1 MNKFKKLVAVLVS
14 VVMAC
19 VFATGVFATDYVE
32 NLSAARAEVNG
43 YLTSAGVYGMD
54 GVVNSLNE
62 TQLRALRDNSVALR
76 NALTQAKNALNGAK
90 TEADVRTAVSTALS
104 QVGGIF
110 RDAGISLNI
119 DVVASGSEVAVVP
132 TASANGVSGTTQW
145 KLATDGSVASASN
158 PLTASSSAVIK
169 ATGDNSAMVIATI
182 VLSVVG
188 ILGLAVRKES
198 ALALSANAA
207 SDALVLIGGRAAL
220 R

>member
-110 RDAGISLNI
+110 RDAGINLNI

-198 ALALSANAA
+198 ALAL
-207 SDALVLIGGRAAL
+207 
-220 R
+220 

>member
-19 VFATGVFATDYVE
+19 VFATGVFATDYVD

-62 TQLRALRDNSVALR
+62 AQLRVLRDNSVALR
-76 NALTQAKNALNGAK
+76 NALTQAKDALNGAK

-145 KLATDGSVASASN
+145 KFATDGSVASASN

-198 ALALSANAA
+198 ALAL
-207 SDALVLIGGRAAL
+207 
-220 R
+220 

>member
-110 RDAGISLNI
+110 SDAGISLNI

-169 ATGDNSAMVIATI
+169 ATGDNSAMVIAAI

-188 ILGLAVRKES
+188 VLGLAVRKES
-198 ALALSANAA
+198 ALAM
-207 SDALVLIGGRAAL
+207 
-220 R
+220 

>member
-19 VFATGVFATDYVE
+19 VFATGVFATDYVDD
-32 NLSAARAEVNG
+32 LSAARAEVNG

-62 TQLRALRDNSVALR
+62 AQLRVLRDNSVALR
-76 NALTQAKNALNGAK
+76 NALTQAKDALNGAK

-188 ILGLAVRKES
+188 VLGLAVRKES
-198 ALALSANAA
+198 ALAL
-207 SDALVLIGGRAAL
+207 
-220 R
+220 

>member
-62 TQLRALRDNSVALR
+62 TQLRVLRDNSVSLR

-110 RDAGISLNI
+110 SDAGISLNI

-198 ALALSANAA
+198 ALAL
-207 SDALVLIGGRAAL
+207 
-220 R
+220 

>member
-110 RDAGISLNI
+110 SDAGISLNI

-132 TASANGVSGTTQW
+132 TASANGVSGTAQW

-188 ILGLAVRKES
+188 VLGLAVRKES
-198 ALALSANAA
+198 ALAL
-207 SDALVLIGGRAAL
+207 
-220 R
+220 

>member
-90 TEADVRTAVSTALS
+90 TEADVRTAVSAALS

-110 RDAGISLNI
+110 SDAGISLNI
-119 DVVASGSEVAVVP
+119 DVIASGSEVAVVP

-145 KLATDGSVASASN
+145 KFATDGSVASASN

-198 ALALSANAA
+198 ALAL
-207 SDALVLIGGRAAL
+207 
-220 R
+220 

>member
-90 TEADVRTAVSTALS
+90 TEADVRTAVSAALS

-110 RDAGISLNI
+110 SDAGISLNI

-145 KLATDGSVASASN
+145 KFATDGSVASASN

-169 ATGDNSAMVIATI
+169 ATGDNIAMVIATI

-198 ALALSANAA
+198 ALAL
-207 SDALVLIGGRAAL
+207 
-220 R
+220 

>member
-62 TQLRALRDNSVALR
+62 TQLRVLRDNSVALR

-110 RDAGISLNI
+110 SDAGISLNI

-169 ATGDNSAMVIATI
+169 ATGDNSAIVIATI

-188 ILGLAVRKES
+188 VLGLAVRKEN
-198 ALALSANAA
+198 ALAL
-207 SDALVLIGGRAAL
+207 
-220 R
+220 

>member
-62 TQLRALRDNSVALR
+62 TQLRVLRDNSVALR

-110 RDAGISLNI
+110 SDAGISLNI

-145 KLATDGSVASASN
+145 KFATDGSVASASN

-182 VLSVVG
+182 VLSVDGV
-188 ILGLAVRKES
+188 LGLAVRKES
-198 ALALSANAA
+198 ALAL
-207 SDALVLIGGRAAL
+207 
-220 R
+220 

>member
-119 DVVASGSEVAVVP
+119 DVVVSGSEVAVVP
-132 TASANGVSGTTQW
+132 TASANGVSGTAQW
-145 KLATDGSVASASN
+145 KYATDGSVASASN

-188 ILGLAVRKES
+188 VLGLAVRKES
-198 ALALSANAA
+198 ALAL
-207 SDALVLIGGRAAL
+207 
-220 R
+220 

>member
-19 VFATGVFATDYVE
+19 VFATGVFATDYVD

-62 TQLRALRDNSVALR
+62 AQLRVLRDNSVALR
-76 NALTQAKNALNGAK
+76 NALTQAKDALNGAK
-90 TEADVRTAVSTALS
+90 SEADVRTAVSTALS

-188 ILGLAVRKES
+188 VLGLAVRKES
-198 ALALSANAA
+198 ALAL
-207 SDALVLIGGRAAL
+207 
-220 R
+220 

>member
-19 VFATGVFATDYVE
+19 IFATGVFATDYVD

-62 TQLRALRDNSVALR
+62 AQLRALRDNSVALR
-76 NALTQAKNALNGAK
+76 NALTQAKDALNGAK

-119 DVVASGSEVAVVP
+119 DVVASGSEVDVVP

-145 KLATDGSVASASN
+145 KFATDSSVASASN

-188 ILGLAVRKES
+188 VLGLAIRKES
-198 ALALSANAA
+198 ALAL
-207 SDALVLIGGRAAL
+207 
-220 R
+220 

>member
-110 RDAGISLNI
+110 SDAGISLNI

-188 ILGLAVRKES
+188 VLGLAVRKES
-198 ALALSANAA
+198 ALAL
-207 SDALVLIGGRAAL
+207 
-220 R
+220 

>member
-110 RDAGISLNI
+110 SDAGISLNI

-145 KLATDGSVASASN
+145 KFATDGSVASASN

-188 ILGLAVRKES
+188 VLGLAVRKEN
-198 ALALSANAA
+198 ALAL
-207 SDALVLIGGRAAL
+207 
-220 R
+220 

>member
-62 TQLRALRDNSVALR
+62 TQLRVLRDNSVALR
-76 NALTQAKNALNGAK
+76 NALTQAKNAMNGAK

-110 RDAGISLNI
+110 SDAGISLNI

-188 ILGLAVRKES
+188 VLGLAVRKEN
-198 ALALSANAA
+198 ALAL
-207 SDALVLIGGRAAL
+207 
-220 R
+220 

>member
-54 GVVNSLNE
+54 G
-62 TQLRALRDNSVALR
+62 ALR
-76 NALTQAKNALNGAK
+76 NALAQAKNALNGAK

-110 RDAGISLNI
+110 RDAGISLNV

-145 KLATDGSVASASN
+145 KFATDGSVASASN

-198 ALALSANAA
+198 ALAL
-207 SDALVLIGGRAAL
+207 
-220 R
+220 

>member
-19 VFATGVFATDYVE
+19 VFATGVFATDYVDD
-32 NLSAARAEVNG
+32 LSAARAEVNG

-54 GVVNSLNE
+54 GVVSSLNE
-62 TQLRALRDNSVALR
+62 SQLRALRDNSVALR

-90 TEADVRTAVSTALS
+90 SEADVRTAVSTALS

-119 DVVASGSEVAVVP
+119 DVVVSGSEVAVVP

-145 KLATDGSVASASN
+145 KYATDGSVASASN

-188 ILGLAVRKES
+188 VLGLAVRKES
-198 ALALSANAA
+198 ALAL
-207 SDALVLIGGRAAL
+207 
-220 R
+220 

>member
-110 RDAGISLNI
+110 SDAGISLNI

-169 ATGDNSAMVIATI
+169 ATGDNSAVVFAVAALAVAG
-182 VLSVVG
+182 VLG
-188 ILGLAVRKES
+188 MAVRKER
-198 ALALSANAA
+198 AL
-207 SDALVLIGGRAAL
+207 
-220 R
+220 

>member
-62 TQLRALRDNSVALR
+62 TQLRALRDNSVALS

-110 RDAGISLNI
+110 SDAGISLNI

-145 KLATDGSVASASN
+145 KFATDGSVASASN

-198 ALALSANAA
+198 ALAL
-207 SDALVLIGGRAAL
+207 
-220 R
+220 

>member
-32 NLSAARAEVNG
+32 NLSVARAEVNG

-110 RDAGISLNI
+110 SDAGISLNI

-145 KLATDGSVASASN
+145 KFATDGSVASASN

-198 ALALSANAA
+198 ALAL
-207 SDALVLIGGRAAL
+207 
-220 R
+220 

>member
-19 VFATGVFATDYVE
+19 VFATGVFATDYVDD
-32 NLSAARAEVNG
+32 LSAARAEVNG

-62 TQLRALRDNSVALR
+62 SQLRALRDNSVALR

-90 TEADVRTAVSTALS
+90 SEADVRTAVSTALS

-119 DVVASGSEVAVVP
+119 DVVVSGSEVAVVP

-145 KLATDGSVASASN
+145 KYATDGSVASASN

-188 ILGLAVRKES
+188 VLGLAVRK
-198 ALALSANAA
+198 
-207 SDALVLIGGRAAL
+207 
-220 R
+220 

>member
-76 NALTQAKNALNGAK
+76 NALAQAKNALNGAK

-145 KLATDGSVASASN
+145 KFATDGSVASASN

-188 ILGLAVRKES
+188 VLGLAVRKES
-198 ALALSANAA
+198 ALAL
-207 SDALVLIGGRAAL
+207 
-220 R
+220 

>member
-76 NALTQAKNALNGAK
+76 NALAQAKNALNGAK

-145 KLATDGSVASASN
+145 KFATDGSVASASN

-198 ALALSANAA
+198 AMAL
-207 SDALVLIGGRAAL
+207 
-220 R
+220 

>member
-19 VFATGVFATDYVE
+19 VFATGVFATDYVD

-62 TQLRALRDNSVALR
+62 SQLRALRDNSVALR

-90 TEADVRTAVSTALS
+90 SEADVRTAVSTALS

-110 RDAGISLNI
+110 RDAGINLNI
-119 DVVASGSEVAVVP
+119 DVVVSGSEVAVVP

-145 KLATDGSVASASN
+145 KYATDGSVASASN

-188 ILGLAVRKES
+188 VLGLAVRKES
-198 ALALSANAA
+198 ALAL
-207 SDALVLIGGRAAL
+207 
-220 R
+220 

>member
-62 TQLRALRDNSVALR
+62 AQLRALRDNSVALR

-90 TEADVRTAVSTALS
+90 TETDVRTAVSTALG

-145 KLATDGSVASASN
+145 KFATDGSVASASN

-198 ALALSANAA
+198 ALAL
-207 SDALVLIGGRAAL
+207 
-220 R
+220 

>member
-32 NLSAARAEVNG
+32 NLSVARAEVNG

-110 RDAGISLNI
+110 SDAGISLNI

-145 KLATDGSVASASN
+145 KFATDGSVASASN

-188 ILGLAVRKES
+188 VLGLAVRKES
-198 ALALSANAA
+198 ALAL
-207 SDALVLIGGRAAL
+207 
-220 R
+220 

>member
-19 VFATGVFATDYVE
+19 VFATGVFATDYVDD
-32 NLSAARAEVNG
+32 LSAARAEVNG

-62 TQLRALRDNSVALR
+62 SQLRALRDNSVALR
-76 NALTQAKNALNGAK
+76 NALTQAKDALNGAK

-119 DVVASGSEVAVVP
+119 DVVASGSEVAFVP
-132 TASANGVSGTTQW
+132 TASVNGVSGTTQW
-145 KLATDGSVASASN
+145 KFATDSSVASASN

-188 ILGLAVRKES
+188 VLGLAVRKES
-198 ALALSANAA
+198 ALAL
-207 SDALVLIGGRAAL
+207 
-220 R
+220 

>member
-110 RDAGISLNI
+110 SDAGISLNI

-145 KLATDGSVASASN
+145 KFATDGSVASASN

-188 ILGLAVRKES
+188 VLGLAIRKES
-198 ALALSANAA
+198 ALAL
-207 SDALVLIGGRAAL
+207 
-220 R
+220 

>member
-19 VFATGVFATDYVE
+19 VFATGVFATDYVDD
-32 NLSAARAEVNG
+32 LSAARAEVNG
-43 YLTSAGVYGMD
+43 YLTSVGVYGMD

-62 TQLRALRDNSVALR
+62 SQLRALRDNSVALR

-90 TEADVRTAVSTALS
+90 SEADVRTAVSTALS

-119 DVVASGSEVAVVP
+119 DVVVSGSEVAVVP

-145 KLATDGSVASASN
+145 KYATDGSVASASN

-188 ILGLAVRKES
+188 VLGLAVRKES
-198 ALALSANAA
+198 ALAL
-207 SDALVLIGGRAAL
+207 
-220 R
+220 

>member
-90 TEADVRTAVSTALS
+90 TETDVRTAVSTALS

-119 DVVASGSEVAVVP
+119 DVVVSGSEVAVVP
-132 TASANGVSGTTQW
+132 TASANGVSGATQW

-169 ATGDNSAMVIATI
+169 ATGDNSVMVIATI

-198 ALALSANAA
+198 ALAL
-207 SDALVLIGGRAAL
+207 
-220 R
+220 

>member
-90 TEADVRTAVSTALS
+90 TEADVRTAVSAALS
-104 QVGGIF
+104 RVGGIF
-110 RDAGISLNI
+110 SDAGISLNI

-145 KLATDGSVASASN
+145 KFATDGSVASASN

-198 ALALSANAA
+198 ALAL
-207 SDALVLIGGRAAL
+207 
-220 R
+220 

>member
-19 VFATGVFATDYVE
+19 VFATGVFATDYVD

-62 TQLRALRDNSVALR
+62 AQLRVLRDNSVALR
-76 NALTQAKNALNGAK
+76 NALTQAKDALNGAK

-188 ILGLAVRKES
+188 VLGLAVRKES
-198 ALALSANAA
+198 ALAL
-207 SDALVLIGGRAAL
+207 
-220 R
+220 

>member
-110 RDAGISLNI
+110 SDAGISLNI

-145 KLATDGSVASASN
+145 KFATDGSVASASN

-188 ILGLAVRKES
+188 VLGLAVRKDRKS
-198 ALALSANAA
+198 TRLNS
-207 SDALVLIGGRAAL
+207 SHRT
-220 R
+220 

>member
-62 TQLRALRDNSVALR
+62 TQLRVLRDNSVALR

-110 RDAGISLNI
+110 SDAGISLNI

-188 ILGLAVRKES
+188 VLGLAVCKEN
-198 ALALSANAA
+198 ALAL
-207 SDALVLIGGRAAL
+207 
-220 R
+220 

>member
-54 GVVNSLNE
+54 GFVNSLNE

-90 TEADVRTAVSTALS
+90 TEADVRTAVALLS
-104 QVGGIF
+104 A
-110 RDAGISLNI
+110 RLA
-119 DVVASGSEVAVVP
+119 ASSAMP
-132 TASANGVSGTTQW
+132 ASA
-145 KLATDGSVASASN
+145 
-158 PLTASSSAVIK
+158 
-169 ATGDNSAMVIATI
+169 
-182 VLSVVG
+182 
-188 ILGLAVRKES
+188 
-198 ALALSANAA
+198 
-207 SDALVLIGGRAAL
+207 
-220 R
+220 

>member
-110 RDAGISLNI
+110 SDAGISLNI

-145 KLATDGSVASASN
+145 KFATDGSVASASN

-188 ILGLAVRKES
+188 ILGLAVR
-198 ALALSANAA
+198 
-207 SDALVLIGGRAAL
+207 
-220 R
+220 

>member
-62 TQLRALRDNSVALR
+62 TQLRVLRDNSVALR

-110 RDAGISLNI
+110 SDAGISLNI

-169 ATGDNSAMVIATI
+169 ATGDNSAMVIAAI

-188 ILGLAVRKES
+188 VLGLAVRKES
-198 ALALSANAA
+198 A
-207 SDALVLIGGRAAL
+207 RAM
-220 R
+220 